1 MKLLSVNVVLVPW
14 LLACGSATAS
24 WPAGRVVGWGTNSRG
39 EATGTPSPGMVSGT
53 VATSGQVLSN
63 AVAVAGGL
71 VQAAALR
78 SDGTVVLWGHRTDVP
93 VALTN
98 VVAISTS
105 GSVSLALKTDGTV
118 TAWGDST
125 GDLTSLPAGLS
136 NVVAVSAGAGH
147 NLAVLRDGAVVE
159 WGNPWRKPGL
169 VRGIPSGLS
178 NVVAVAAN
186 EDGEVGQL
194 VEVVDLHVIKGL
206 SNVVA
211 VAAGEGFAISGGAWF
226 NLALK
231 SDGTVFGWGY
241 NVTGEATG
249 VSTKDAPYIG
259 SGLVTLNGHVLSN
272 VVAVAGGRCGLA
284 LKRDGTVVTWGGGPR
299 NSLSPPAGLSNVVAI
314 AGGESFC
321 LAITT
326 NALVAERFQ
335 GSRQVR

>member
-1 MKLLSVNVVLVPW
+1 
-14 LLACGSATAS
+14 
-24 WPAGRVVGWGTNSRG
+24 
-39 EATGTPSPGMVSGT
+39 MVSGT

-147 NLAVLRDGAVVE
+147 NLAVLRDGAVVG

-178 NVVAVAAN
+178 NVVAVAASPSLWGRDLALRNDGTVVEWGVRGSIQVKESQTITN